1 MPKLDSTI
9 EELESPKH
17 RRCNLVSFN
26 GIITASTIKIFR
38 KALDGFKDSG
48 LDLLVDIGSVHYI
61 NSTGLGAFVKV
72 REDLALKNCNLMLVG
87 MRKDIRQ
94 LMDML
99 GLGEILN
106 IYKDISEALDALD
119 NEIIVPSP
127 IKVEGSKSKEKKG
140 TFIPVDTPEPILPNA
155 NIVLGMKNDNHFTK
169 LLRRCFS
176 GDNSE
181 KMALA
186 PTRNEFA
193 KRLAKGKIDIAI
205 LDSSLPDFQQI
216 CTLLKTD
223 VENGLVSIITMYSNE
238 LDQRTEDSFRIIE
251 DEYVVE
257 PCEVRELMSIIEREY
272 SRCKEEEIF
281 FRKEAEFDF
290 KADEKHVAEATNRI
304 ENMLASVEM
313 DQSAKD
319 SFIYAIR
326 EAIDNARKHGNTA
339 TAEKRIGVL
348 YILDKEKLTISVQ
361 DEGDGFDF
369 RKVIAD
375 ATNNTPIQQAKK
387 RQAEGGH
394 GGLGMSLMLRC
405 CDKVEY
411 LEPGNVVK
419 LTKYL

>member
-1 MPKLDSTI
+1 
-9 EELESPKH
+9 
-17 RRCNLVSFN
+17 
-26 GIITASTIKIFR
+26 
-38 KALDGFKDSG
+38 
-48 LDLLVDIGSVHYI
+48 
-61 NSTGLGAFVKV
+61 
-72 REDLALKNCNLMLVG
+72 
-87 MRKDIRQ
+87 
-94 LMDML
+94 
-99 GLGEILN
+99 
-106 IYKDISEALDALD
+106 
-119 NEIIVPSP
+119 
-127 IKVEGSKSKEKKG
+127 
-140 TFIPVDTPEPILPNA
+140 
-155 NIVLGMKNDNHFTK
+155 
-169 LLRRCFS
+169 
-176 GDNSE
+176 
-181 KMALA
+181 MALA